1 MQSPLINGLKADIAR
16 LDAKLQE
23 SNINLGK
30 NHPQT
35 QRTEA
40 ELASLKA
47 QLETETRKI
56 TSSIDT
62 TYQVGKQREQQ
73 LQGALSAQK
82 ARVLVLNKQRDE
94 LNVLRRDLET
104 AQRAFELIS
113 QRSSQSNV
121 ESQNAQSNIALLNA
135 ATPPVDPSRPRIL
148 LNVLV
153 SIFLGTLLGVGLALM
168 LELANRRVRSADD
181 LSEALDLPVLG
192 TIAAASGM
200 LKRSMKLKGPVLATS
215 GARA

>member
-1 MQSPLINGLKADIAR
+1 MQK
-16 LDAKLQE
+16 
-23 SNINLGK
+23 
-30 NHPQT
+30 
-35 QRTEA
+35 
-40 ELASLKA
+40 
-47 QLETETRKI
+47 
-56 TSSIDT
+56 
-62 TYQVGKQREQQ
+62 
-73 LQGALSAQK
+73 
-82 ARVLVLNKQRDE
+82 

-135 ATPPVDPSRPRIL
+135 ATPPVEPSKPRIL

-181 LSEALDLPVLG
+181 LAEALDLPVLG
-192 TIAAASGM
+192 SIAAAGAT
-200 LKRSMKLKGPVLATS
+200 LKRSKKFKGPVLATS